1 MFSYN
6 RSERIEIHFNFPVK
20 GLAGITGD
28 RDHLGRVREV
38 YRRMIRGT
46 GLNGC
51 IVHDSFRVAKIS
63 HLRVNVGTRADVN
76 EKIELFA
83 QRKKRIQI
91 LSFINPS
98 EIKLPAGDFVY

>member
-1 MFSYN
+1 
-6 RSERIEIHFNFPVK
+6 
-20 GLAGITGD
+20 
-28 RDHLGRVREV
+28 
-38 YRRMIRGT
+38 MIRGT

-76 EKIELFA
+76 EKTELFA